1 MIAYNR
7 VMRVALATSLL
18 APLPVLASQLPPVTA
33 DMTMRPV
40 DVPATDAATL
50 DLLPALPTGHTAY
63 VKLALIDK
71 VVEVSPGIK
80 YRAWTF
86 NGVVPGP
93 VIHARVGDT
102 LDVTLTNKASM
113 GHSIDF
119 HAALVPPNVAYQ
131 TIQPGRL

>member
-80 YRAWTF
+80 YRAWTRWRQH
-86 NGVVPGP
+86 NCNYSPSP
-93 VIHARVGDT
+93 AARRDSVG
-102 LDVTLTNKASM
+102 
-113 GHSIDF
+113 
-119 HAALVPPNVAYQ
+119 
-131 TIQPGRL
+131 